1 MPAADF
7 KQTTIAV
14 AIALYRQRLGWFVV
28 AIKLLASQLRA
39 PERN

>member
-14 AIALYRQRLGWFVV
+14 AIALYR
-28 AIKLLASQLRA
+28 
-39 PERN
+39 